1 MQKTETLYFYVL
13 FLWVPNNT
21 FFKVDLIFLYMS
33 LDLFLKYLNSL
44 QTSQDDSEI
53 YVKDSILKFGDQV
66 SGPSQW

>member
-1 MQKTETLYFYVL
+1 MCFS
-13 FLWVPNNT
+13 FWVPNNT